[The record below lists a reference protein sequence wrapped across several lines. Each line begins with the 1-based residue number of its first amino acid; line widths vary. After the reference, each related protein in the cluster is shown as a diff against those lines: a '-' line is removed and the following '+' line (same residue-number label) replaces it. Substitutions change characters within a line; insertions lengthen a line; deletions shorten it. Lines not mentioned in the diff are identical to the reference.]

1 MKIKEIRAIDI
12 ADNKPAAAGCG
23 PATGDGL
30 DKPPC

>member
-1 MKIKEIRAIDI
+1 MKIKEIRTKDS
-12 ADNKPAAAGCG
+12 ADNKPVTAGCG